1 MKTVNLITAITGLGL
16 ALGTASAG
24 TTDSKNPAP
33 APKNPPPIEVESVCD
48 CFDEGK
54 VTVSLYGAGIVFEN
68 GGIDD
73 ALGGGLGIGYFFT
86 EYAGVEADATW
97 LATDSVL
104 HNFSGSLVLRYPI
117 KSACLA
123 PYLIVGGGY
132 ETDSVQQWTAHAGG
146 GIDWRFGSGPTCP
159 GLFADGRYTWTEE
172 DMNFVLIRAGFK
184 FNL

>member
-1 MKTVNLITAITGLGL
+1 MKHHFCATVIASLGL
-16 ALGTASAG
+16 AASAVQAG
-24 TTDSKNPAP
+24 TTPDKNP
-33 APKNPPPIEVESVCD
+33 APKNPPPPIEVESICD

-54 VTVSLYGAGIVFEN
+54 VTVSLYGAGIVFDDI
-68 GGIDD
+68 GDD

-86 EYAGVEADATW
+86 EYTGVEVDATW

-132 ETDSVQQWTAHAGG
+132 ETDSVQQWTAHVGG

-159 GLFADGRYTWTEE
+159 GLFVDARYTWTEE
-172 DMNFVLIRAGFK
+172 DVNFTLIRAGFK